1 MTSLRQRDSHIGSA
15 LILIQ
20 DQRTQCQC
28 GKNRICDKICE
39 VTLLKLDPVCS
50 FVWAVLVLWQ
60 LLPSCCCCCCCW
72 NSSEQFRELRHGE
85 PERRQLAALRT
96 KPVPRQEVTPAPL
109 HQPHFRA
116 LWTSFL
122 RLGSWRGV
130 RRKKLVHGVRV
141 KRRISRFRAASIS
154 RCI

>member
-1 MTSLRQRDSHIGSA
+1 M
-15 LILIQ
+15 IQ
-20 DQRTQCQC
+20 DQRTKCQC
-28 GKNRICDKICE
+28 GKNRICEKICE

-50 FVWAVLVLWQ
+50 QFGRCWCWCCG
-60 LLPSCCCCCCCW
+60 SCCPAAAVAAAAVVGTPAS
-72 NSSEQFRELRHGE
+72 SSENSATASPSAGSWRV
-85 PERRQLAALRT
+85 AALRT